1 MGAEDVPMSNARNV
15 ALIAVV
21 LAALTVPMAAH
32 AQQAVF
38 CEAAFT
44 VAAHASKDCVII
56 VPAKME
62 GAKIEGHFRATG
74 GPDNSIEVWVLDDDA
89 FVNWKNHHR
98 VTALYNSHRAT
109 QGTVAVPLPH
119 PGKYHVVFNNDFSVI
134 TPKAIELQFVLEH
147 AHVVET
153 SN

>member
-1 MGAEDVPMSNARNV
+1 MPNMCKAGRV
-15 ALIAVV
+15 LIAS
-21 LAALTVPMAAH
+21 AILTVAISAH
-32 AQQAVF
+32 AQQRVF

-44 VAAHASKDCVII
+44 VAAHASKDCVIV

-74 GPDNSIEVWVLDDDA
+74 GPHNSIEVWVLDDDA
-89 FVNWKNHHR
+89 FINWQNHHR
-98 VTALYNSHRAT
+98 LNALYNSQRVT
-109 QGTVAVPLPH
+109 QGTVNVPLPH
-119 PGKYHVVFNNDFSVI
+119 PGKYHVVFNNAFSVL
-134 TPKAIELQFVLEH
+134 TPKAIESQFVLEH